1 MKSNVMQ
8 GLLSHFCVVH
18 GLSDSKVSEARAKFY
33 ADKLN
38 RFPDPI
44 VISEIE
50 KLMTSWNK
58 RYIPQVGVIYDIC
71 QAKAGDNYTE
81 NDEEK
86 TRRADEHKVWMQ
98 RKFRYRDGLKEVT
111 HKLKTS
117 QPLNSIQAKA
127 VKEVTKYMVVTF
139 GNRWLQKLDYKG
151 EKQPLNPVTA
161 SFAGLYMDQLSGR
174 LKPLKGEPR
183 GDIKAELPF

>member
-1 MKSNVMQ
+1 LDVKKATQ
-8 GLLSHFCVVH
+8 
-18 GLSDSKVSEARAKFY
+18 KRATFY
-33 ADKLN
+33 ANTLSAEFDDVVIL
-38 RFPDPI
+38 RVLDDLMRTWEERRLPVVA
-44 VISEIE
+44 VISR
-50 KLMTSWNK
+50 LCRS
-58 RYIPQVGVIYDIC
+58 
-71 QAKAGDNYTE
+71 AAGSNDTE
-81 NDEEK
+81 VDEVK
-86 TRRADEHKVWMQ
+86 TERADEHKVWMQ

-174 LKPLKGEPR
+174 LAPLKGEPR